1 MFFIVASL
9 IALLTLVHLVASGFV
24 RVVSYFWGWL
34 SSGEKID
41 GVASNASDGATANV
55 SPTDISS
62 GMSDDALVAP
72 QSTSFSMPKSKPTQ
86 ADLSAYL
93 DEMHLGWY
101 QVVILFFVGC
111 MAGLLIEEIWMLITA
126 GLTESRVGLIWGPF
140 SPLYGTGA
148 VFLTVIC
155 YQLHKHHAN
164 NLVIFLVSVVVGGT
178 LEQLTGWGM
187 KEIFHSESWTYA
199 HLPDAITQWVA
210 WRFLGFWGILG
221 LIWCRFIMPR
231 ALYKI
236 GEPTSKRQAIFITL
250 LTVYLVADI
259 TMTVACLARKAQRD
273 VGIPPSNAFEVWVDN
288 YFDDSFVS
296 ARFQN
301 MTFTSQTSVEKS

>member
-1 MFFIVASL
+1 MFFVVASL
-9 IALLTLVHLVASGFV
+9 IALLTLVYLVASGFV
-24 RVVSYFWGWL
+24 RVVRYFWDWL
-34 SSGEKID
+34 SSGEKINGAAGNVSGAVLDTASDD
-41 GVASNASDGATANV
+41 GSDAAIDVAS
-55 SPTDISS
+55 P
-62 GMSDDALVAP
+62 AP
-72 QSTSFSMPKSKPTQ
+72 QTAPFSKPKPTQ
-86 ADLSAYL
+86 AELSAYL
-93 DEMHLGWY
+93 DKMHLGWY
-101 QVVILFFVGC
+101 QVVILFIVGC

-187 KEIFHSESWTYA
+187 QEIFHSESWTYA

-221 LIWCRFIMPR
+221 LIWCRVIMPR

-236 GEPTSKRQAIFITL
+236 GEPTSKRQAIFVTL

-259 TMTVACLARKAQRD
+259 SMTVACLGRKAQRD
-273 VGIPPSNAFEVWVDN
+273 AGIPPSNAFEMWVDTH
-288 YFDDSFVS
+288 YDDSFVS

-301 MTFTSQTSVEKS
+301 MTFTPPDSADKS

>member
-9 IALLTLVHLVASGFV
+9 LALLTLAYLVASGFV
-24 RVVSYFWGWL
+24 RVVRYFWGWL
-34 SSGEKID
+34 SSGEKIEW
-41 GVASNASDGATANV
+41 ARRAMLLALHRTHLTARPV
-55 SPTDISS
+55 SHQTSCPP
-62 GMSDDALVAP
+62 AP
-72 QSTSFSMPKSKPTQ
+72 AAPFSKPKPTQ
-86 ADLSAYL
+86 AELSAYL
-93 DEMHLGWY
+93 DTMHLGWY
-101 QVVILFFVGC
+101 QVVILFIVGC

-187 KEIFHSESWTYA
+187 QEIFHSESWTCA

-221 LIWCRFIMPR
+221 LIWCRVIMPR

-236 GEPTSKRQAIFITL
+236 GEPTSKRQAIFVTL

-259 TMTVACLARKAQRD
+259 SMTVACLGRKAQRD
-273 VGIPPSNAFEVWVDN
+273 AGVPPSNAFEMWVDTH
-288 YFDDSFVS
+288 YDDSFVS
-296 ARFQN
+296 TRFQN
-301 MTFTSQTSVEKS
+301 MTFTPPGSADKS

>member
-1 MFFIVASL
+1 
-9 IALLTLVHLVASGFV
+9 
-24 RVVSYFWGWL
+24 
-34 SSGEKID
+34 
-41 GVASNASDGATANV
+41 
-55 SPTDISS
+55 
-62 GMSDDALVAP
+62 
-72 QSTSFSMPKSKPTQ
+72 
-86 ADLSAYL
+86 
-93 DEMHLGWY
+93 MHLGWY
-101 QVVILFFVGC
+101 QVVILFIVGC

-164 NLVIFLVSVVVGGT
+164 SLVILLVSVVVGGT

-187 KEIFHSESWTYA
+187 QEIFHSESWTYA

-221 LIWCRFIMPR
+221 LIWCRVIMPR

-236 GEPTSKRQAIFITL
+236 GEPTSKRQAIFVTL

-273 VGIPPSNAFEVWVDN
+273 AGIPPTNAFEMWVDN
-288 YFDDSFVS
+288 HYDDSFVS

-301 MTFTSQTSVEKS
+301 MTFTSPDSPDKS

>member
-9 IALLTLVHLVASGFV
+9 IALLTLAYLVASGFV
-24 RVVSYFWGWL
+24 RVVRYFWGWL

-41 GVASNASDGATANV
+41 GLAGNAPSAASGAATDSVSDPASAAPTA
-55 SPTDISS
+55 SS
-62 GMSDDALVAP
+62 AAP
-72 QSTSFSMPKSKPTQ
+72 AAPFSKPKPTQ
-86 ADLSAYL
+86 TELSAYL
-93 DEMHLGWY
+93 DKMHLGWY
-101 QVVILFFVGC
+101 QVVILFIVGC

-164 NLVIFLVSVVVGGT
+164 SLVIFLVSVVVGGT

-187 KEIFHSESWTYA
+187 QEIFHSESWTYA

-221 LIWCRFIMPR
+221 LIWCRVIMPR

-236 GEPTSKRQAIFITL
+236 GEPTSKRQAIFVTL

-259 TMTVACLARKAQRD
+259 TMTVACLGRKAQRD
-273 VGIPPSNAFEVWVDN
+273 AGIPPTNAFEMWVDTH
-288 YFDDSFVS
+288 YDDSFVS

-301 MTFTSQTSVEKS
+301 MTFTSPDSADKS

>member
-1 MFFIVASL
+1 
-9 IALLTLVHLVASGFV
+9 
-24 RVVSYFWGWL
+24 
-34 SSGEKID
+34 
-41 GVASNASDGATANV
+41 
-55 SPTDISS
+55 
-62 GMSDDALVAP
+62 
-72 QSTSFSMPKSKPTQ
+72 
-86 ADLSAYL
+86 SAYL
-93 DEMHLGWY
+93 DTMHLGWY
-101 QVVILFFVGC
+101 QVVILFIVGC

-187 KEIFHSESWTYA
+187 QEIFHSESWTYA

-221 LIWCRFIMPR
+221 LIWCRVIMPR

-236 GEPTSKRQAIFITL
+236 GEPTSKRQAIFVTL

-259 TMTVACLARKAQRD
+259 SMTVACLGRKAQRD
-273 VGIPPSNAFEVWVDN
+273 AGIPPSNAFEMWVDTH
-288 YFDDSFVS
+288 YDDSFVS
-296 ARFQN
+296 TRFQN
-301 MTFTSQTSVEKS
+301 MTFTPPDSAGKS

>member
-9 IALLTLVHLVASGFV
+9 IALLTLAYLVASGFV
-24 RVVSYFWGWL
+24 RVVRYFWGWL

-41 GVASNASDGATANV
+41 GLAGDAPNAASDA
-55 SPTDISS
+55 P
-62 GMSDDALVAP
+62 DDASGAAP
-72 QSTSFSMPKSKPTQ
+72 DTAPAAPFSKPKPTQ
-86 ADLSAYL
+86 AELSAYL
-93 DEMHLGWY
+93 DKMHLGWY
-101 QVVILFFVGC
+101 QVVILFVVGC

-187 KEIFHSESWTYA
+187 QEIFHSESWTYA

-221 LIWCRFIMPR
+221 LIWCRVIMPR

-236 GEPTSKRQAIFITL
+236 GEPTSKRQAIFVTL

-273 VGIPPSNAFEVWVDN
+273 AGISLTNAFEMWVDTH
-288 YFDDSFVS
+288 YDDSFVS

-301 MTFTSQTSVEKS
+301 MTFTSPDSSDKS

>member
-1 MFFIVASL
+1 MFFVVASL
-9 IALLTLVHLVASGFV
+9 IALLTLVYLVASGFI
-24 RVVSYFWGWL
+24 RVVRYFWGWL
-34 SSGEKID
+34 SSGEKINVAAGNVSDIVLDTASDD
-41 GVASNASDGATANV
+41 GSDAAIDVAS
-55 SPTDISS
+55 P
-62 GMSDDALVAP
+62 AP
-72 QSTSFSMPKSKPTQ
+72 QAAPFSKPKPTQ
-86 ADLSAYL
+86 AELSTYL
-93 DEMHLGWY
+93 DKMHLGWY
-101 QVVILFFVGC
+101 QVVILFIVGC

-187 KEIFHSESWTYA
+187 QEIFHSESWTYA

-221 LIWCRFIMPR
+221 LIWCRVIMPR

-236 GEPTSKRQAIFITL
+236 GEPTSKRQAIFVTL

-273 VGIPPSNAFEVWVDN
+273 AGIPPTNAFEMWVDTH
-288 YFDDSFVS
+288 YDDSFVS

-301 MTFTSQTSVEKS
+301 MTFTSPDSADKS

>member
-1 MFFIVASL
+1 MFFILASL
-9 IALLTLVHLVASGFV
+9 IALLTLAYLVASGFV
-24 RVVSYFWGWL
+24 RVVRYFWGWL

-41 GVASNASDGATANV
+41 GLATDSAFGTASTASSAAT
-55 SPTDISS
+55 DCES
-62 GMSDDALVAP
+62 GTVPAAP
-72 QSTSFSMPKSKPTQ
+72 FSKSKPTQ
-86 ADLSAYL
+86 AELSTYL
-93 DEMHLGWY
+93 DKMHLGWY
-101 QVVILFFVGC
+101 QVVILFIVGC

-187 KEIFHSESWTYA
+187 QEIFHSESWTYA

-221 LIWCRFIMPR
+221 LIWCRVIMPR

-236 GEPTSKRQAIFITL
+236 GEPTSKRQAIFVTL

-259 TMTVACLARKAQRD
+259 TMTVACLGRKAQRD
-273 VGIPPSNAFEVWVDN
+273 AGVPPTNAFEMWVDTH
-288 YFDDSFVS
+288 YDDSFVS

-301 MTFTSQTSVEKS
+301 MTFTSPDSADKS

>member
-9 IALLTLVHLVASGFV
+9 LALLTLAYLVASGFV
-24 RVVSYFWGWL
+24 RVVRYFWGWL
-34 SSGEKID
+34 LSGEKID
-41 GVASNASDGATANV
+41 GLAGDTPSAASDAPDGAGDGAT
-55 SPTDISS
+55 
-62 GMSDDALVAP
+62 DAAP
-72 QSTSFSMPKSKPTQ
+72 AAPFSKSKPTQ
-86 ADLSAYL
+86 AELSAYL
-93 DEMHLGWY
+93 DKMHLGWY
-101 QVVILFFVGC
+101 QVVILFIVGC

-164 NLVIFLVSVVVGGT
+164 KLVIFLVSVVVGGT

-187 KEIFHSESWTYA
+187 QEIFHSESWTYA

-221 LIWCRFIMPR
+221 LIWCRVIMPR

-236 GEPTSKRQAIFITL
+236 GEPTSKRQAIFVTL

-273 VGIPPSNAFEVWVDN
+273 AGIPPTNAFEMWVDN
-288 YFDDSFVS
+288 HYDDSFVS

-301 MTFTSQTSVEKS
+301 MTFTSPDSADKS

>member
-1 MFFIVASL
+1 MFFVVASL
-9 IALLTLVHLVASGFV
+9 IALLTLVYLVASGFI
-24 RVVSYFWGWL
+24 RVVRYFWSWL
-34 SSGEKID
+34 SSGEKINGATGNVSGAVSD
-41 GVASNASDGATANV
+41 TASDNGSDAAIDVASPVPQTA
-55 SPTDISS
+55 P
-62 GMSDDALVAP
+62 
-72 QSTSFSMPKSKPTQ
+72 FSKPKPTQ
-86 ADLSAYL
+86 AELSAYL
-93 DEMHLGWY
+93 DTMHLGWY
-101 QVVILFFVGC
+101 QVVILFIVGC
-111 MAGLLIEEIWMLITA
+111 MAGLLIEEIWMLVTA

-187 KEIFHSESWTYA
+187 QEIFHSESWTYA

-221 LIWCRFIMPR
+221 LIWCRVIMPR
-231 ALYKI
+231 SLYKI
-236 GEPTSKRQAIFITL
+236 GEPTSKRQAIFVTL

-259 TMTVACLARKAQRD
+259 TMTVACLGRKAQRD
-273 VGIPPSNAFEVWVDN
+273 AGIPPSNAFEVWVDN
-288 YFDDSFVS
+288 HYDDSFVS

-301 MTFTSQTSVEKS
+301 MTFTSPDSAGKS

>member
-1 MFFIVASL
+1 MFFILASL
-9 IALLTLVHLVASGFV
+9 IALLTLAYLVASGFV
-24 RVVSYFWGWL
+24 RVMRYFWGWL

-41 GVASNASDGATANV
+41 GLADDASSAASDIAPDGATGVASDIV
-55 SPTDISS
+55 SPAPA
-62 GMSDDALVAP
+62 AL
-72 QSTSFSMPKSKPTQ
+72 FSKPKPTQ
-86 ADLSAYL
+86 AELSAYL
-93 DEMHLGWY
+93 DTMHLGWY
-101 QVVILFFVGC
+101 QVVILFIVGC

-164 NLVIFLVSVVVGGT
+164 NLVIFLVSVAVGGT
-178 LEQLTGWGM
+178 LEQLSGWGM
-187 KEIFHSESWTYA
+187 QEIFHSESWTYT

-221 LIWCRFIMPR
+221 LIWCRVIMPR

-236 GEPTSKRQAIFITL
+236 GEPTSKRQAIFVTL

-259 TMTVACLARKAQRD
+259 SMTVACLGRKAQRD
-273 VGIPPSNAFEVWVDN
+273 AGVPPSNAFEMWVDTH
-288 YFDDSFVS
+288 YDDSFVS

-301 MTFTSQTSVEKS
+301 MTFTLPDSADKS

>member
-1 MFFIVASL
+1 MFFVVASL
-9 IALLTLVHLVASGFV
+9 IALLTLVYLVASGFI
-24 RVVSYFWGWL
+24 RVVRYFWGWL
-34 SSGEKID
+34 SSGEKINVAAGNVSESVLDTASDD
-41 GVASNASDGATANV
+41 GSDVAIDVAS
-55 SPTDISS
+55 P
-62 GMSDDALVAP
+62 AP
-72 QSTSFSMPKSKPTQ
+72 QTAPFSKPKPTQ
-86 ADLSAYL
+86 AELSAYL
-93 DEMHLGWY
+93 DKMHLGWY
-101 QVVILFFVGC
+101 QVVILFIVGC
-111 MAGLLIEEIWMLITA
+111 MAGLLIEEIWMLVTA

-164 NLVIFLVSVVVGGT
+164 SLVIFLVSVVVGGT

-187 KEIFHSESWTYA
+187 QEIFHSESWTYA

-221 LIWCRFIMPR
+221 LIWCRVIMPR

-236 GEPTSKRQAIFITL
+236 GEPTSKRQAIFVTL

-259 TMTVACLARKAQRD
+259 SMTVACLGRKAQRD
-273 VGIPPSNAFEVWVDN
+273 AGVPPSNAFEMWVDTH
-288 YFDDSFVS
+288 YDDSFVS
-296 ARFQN
+296 TRFQN
-301 MTFTSQTSVEKS
+301 MTFTPPESADKS

>member
-9 IALLTLVHLVASGFV
+9 IALLTLVYLVASGFI
-24 RVVSYFWGWL
+24 RVVRYFWGWL
-34 SSGEKID
+34 SSGEKIA
-41 GVASNASDGATANV
+41 GASNNTSDCASDGVTNDA
-55 SPTDISS
+55 SS
-62 GMSDDALVAP
+62 GAASDTAP
-72 QSTSFSMPKSKPTQ
+72 AASQTTPFSKPKPTQ
-86 ADLSAYL
+86 AELSAYL
-93 DEMHLGWY
+93 DHMHLGWY
-101 QVVILFFVGC
+101 QIVILFIVGC

-164 NLVIFLVSVVVGGT
+164 NLVIFLVSIVVGGT

-187 KEIFHSESWTYA
+187 QEIFHSESWTYS

-221 LIWCRFIMPR
+221 LIWCRVIMPR

-236 GEPTSKRQAIFITL
+236 GEPTSKRQAIFVTL

-259 TMTVACLARKAQRD
+259 SMTVACLGRKAQRD
-273 VGIPPSNAFEVWVDN
+273 AGIPPANAFEVWVDN
-288 YFDDSFVS
+288 HYDDSFVS

-301 MTFTSQTSVEKS
+301 MTFTSPDLADKS

>member
-9 IALLTLVHLVASGFV
+9 IALLTLAYLVASGFV
-24 RVVSYFWGWL
+24 RVVRYFWGWL

-41 GVASNASDGATANV
+41 GLATDSAFGTASTASSAAT
-55 SPTDISS
+55 DCES
-62 GMSDDALVAP
+62 GTVPAAP
-72 QSTSFSMPKSKPTQ
+72 FSKSKPTQ
-86 ADLSAYL
+86 AELSTYL
-93 DEMHLGWY
+93 DKMHLGWY
-101 QVVILFFVGC
+101 QVVILFIVGC

-187 KEIFHSESWTYA
+187 QEIFHSESWTYA

-221 LIWCRFIMPR
+221 LIWCRVIMPR

-236 GEPTSKRQAIFITL
+236 GEPTSKRQAIFVTL

-259 TMTVACLARKAQRD
+259 TMTVACLGRKAQRD
-273 VGIPPSNAFEVWVDN
+273 AGVPPTNAFEMWVDTH
-288 YFDDSFVS
+288 YDDSFVS

-301 MTFTSQTSVEKS
+301 MTFTSPDSADKS

>member
-1 MFFIVASL
+1 MFFILASL
-9 IALLTLVHLVASGFV
+9 IALLTLAYLVASGFV
-24 RVVSYFWGWL
+24 RVVRYFWGWL

-41 GVASNASDGATANV
+41 GAAGNVSCAVLDTASDDGSDAAIDVASPALQTA
-55 SPTDISS
+55 P
-62 GMSDDALVAP
+62 
-72 QSTSFSMPKSKPTQ
+72 FSKPKPTQ
-86 ADLSAYL
+86 AELSAYL
-93 DEMHLGWY
+93 DKMHLGWY
-101 QVVILFFVGC
+101 QVVILFIVGC

-164 NLVIFLVSVVVGGT
+164 NLVIFLVSIVVGGT

-187 KEIFHSESWTYA
+187 QEIFHSESWTYA

-221 LIWCRFIMPR
+221 LIWCRVIMPR

-236 GEPTSKRQAIFITL
+236 GEPTSKRQAIFVTL

-259 TMTVACLARKAQRD
+259 TMTVACLGRKAQRD
-273 VGIPPSNAFEVWVDN
+273 AGIPPSNAFEMWVDTH
-288 YFDDSFVS
+288 YDDSFVS
-296 ARFQN
+296 TRFQN
-301 MTFTSQTSVEKS
+301 MTFTSPASADKS

>member
-9 IALLTLVHLVASGFV
+9 IALLTLAYLVASGFV
-24 RVVSYFWGWL
+24 RVVRYFWGWL

-41 GVASNASDGATANV
+41 GLATDSAFGTASTASSAAT
-55 SPTDISS
+55 DCES
-62 GMSDDALVAP
+62 GTVPAAP
-72 QSTSFSMPKSKPTQ
+72 FSKQKPTQ
-86 ADLSAYL
+86 AELSAYL
-93 DEMHLGWY
+93 DKMHLGWY
-101 QVVILFFVGC
+101 QVVILFIVGC

-187 KEIFHSESWTYA
+187 QEIFHSESWTYA

-221 LIWCRFIMPR
+221 LIWCRVIMPR

-236 GEPTSKRQAIFITL
+236 GEPTSKRQAIFVTL

-273 VGIPPSNAFEVWVDN
+273 AGIPPTNAFEMWVDTH
-288 YFDDSFVS
+288 YDDSFVS

-301 MTFTSQTSVEKS
+301 MTFTSPDSADKS

>member
-1 MFFIVASL
+1 MFFILASL
-9 IALLTLVHLVASGFV
+9 IAFLTLAYLVASGFV
-24 RVVSYFWGWL
+24 RVVRYFWGWL
-34 SSGEKID
+34 SSGEKIA
-41 GVASNASDGATANV
+41 GASNNTSDCASDGVTNDA
-55 SPTDISS
+55 SS
-62 GMSDDALVAP
+62 GAASDTAP
-72 QSTSFSMPKSKPTQ
+72 AASQTTPFSKPKPTQ
-86 ADLSAYL
+86 AELSAYL
-93 DEMHLGWY
+93 DTMHLGWY
-101 QVVILFFVGC
+101 QVVILFIVGC
-111 MAGLLIEEIWMLITA
+111 MAGLLIEEIWMLVTA

-187 KEIFHSESWTYA
+187 QEIFHSESWTYA

-221 LIWCRFIMPR
+221 LIWCRVIMPR

-236 GEPTSKRQAIFITL
+236 GEPTSKRQAIFVTL

-259 TMTVACLARKAQRD
+259 SMTVACLGRKAQRD
-273 VGIPPSNAFEVWVDN
+273 AGIPPSNAFEIWVDTH
-288 YFDDSFVS
+288 YDDSFVS
-296 ARFQN
+296 TRFQN
-301 MTFTSQTSVEKS
+301 MTFTPPDSADKS

>member
-1 MFFIVASL
+1 MDTASDDGSDAAIDVAS
-9 IALLTLVHLVASGFV
+9 
-24 RVVSYFWGWL
+24 
-34 SSGEKID
+34 
-41 GVASNASDGATANV
+41 
-55 SPTDISS
+55 P
-62 GMSDDALVAP
+62 AP
-72 QSTSFSMPKSKPTQ
+72 QTAPFSKPKPTQ
-86 ADLSAYL
+86 AELSAYL
-93 DEMHLGWY
+93 DKMHLGWY
-101 QVVILFFVGC
+101 QVVILFIVGC

-187 KEIFHSESWTYA
+187 QEIFHSESWTYA

-221 LIWCRFIMPR
+221 LIWCRVIMPR

-236 GEPTSKRQAIFITL
+236 GEPTSKRQAIFVTL

-273 VGIPPSNAFEVWVDN
+273 AGIPPTNAFEMWVDN
-288 YFDDSFVS
+288 HYDDSFVS

-301 MTFTSQTSVEKS
+301 MTFTAPDSSDKS

>member
-1 MFFIVASL
+1 MFFVVASL
-9 IALLTLVHLVASGFV
+9 IALLTLVYLVASGFV
-24 RVVSYFWGWL
+24 RVVRYFWSWL
-34 SSGEKID
+34 SSSEKINGAAGNVSGAVLDTASDD
-41 GVASNASDGATANV
+41 GSDAAIDVASPALQTA
-55 SPTDISS
+55 P
-62 GMSDDALVAP
+62 
-72 QSTSFSMPKSKPTQ
+72 FSKPKPTQ
-86 ADLSAYL
+86 AELSAYL
-93 DEMHLGWY
+93 DKMHLGWY
-101 QVVILFFVGC
+101 QVVILFIVGC

-187 KEIFHSESWTYA
+187 QEIFHSDSWTYA

-221 LIWCRFIMPR
+221 LIWCRVIMPR

-236 GEPTSKRQAIFITL
+236 GEPTSKRQAIFVTL

-259 TMTVACLARKAQRD
+259 TMTVACLGRKAQRD
-273 VGIPPSNAFEVWVDN
+273 AGIPPSNAFEVWVDN
-288 YFDDSFVS
+288 HYDDSFVS

-301 MTFTSQTSVEKS
+301 MTFTSPDSAGKS